1 MEADVKLSTTD
12 QNHKRHEEDL
22 QRLRGFRLFDDDFMT
37 KCFEDSPE
45 CVELVLHIIL
55 DKPDLKVEEVRTQ
68 YFIKNLLKRSVRLDI
83 FATDS
88 EGKKYNIEVQRADK
102 GAGAKRA
109 RYNSSLMDANILPA
123 GDDFE
128 QLPETYVI
136 FITEK
141 DVIGKGQIL
150 YQIER
155 CVMET
160 GEVFGDGSHILY
172 VNGAYE
178 EDTPLGLLMKDF
190 FCTNPSDMYYSV
202 LAERTR
208 YFKEDKEGVAVMCK
222 VMEDMRNE
230 SLEEGR
236 EIGKREEMEKI
247 ALRMMQSGKYA
258 LEEIAEITGLSVE
271 ELKTLDT
278 KREA

>member
-1 MEADVKLSTTD
+1 M
-12 QNHKRHEEDL
+12 
-22 QRLRGFRLFDDDFMT
+22 
-37 KCFEDSPE
+37 
-45 CVELVLHIIL
+45 I
-55 DKPDLKVEEVRTQ
+55 
-68 YFIKNLLKRSVRLDI
+68 
-83 FATDS
+83 
-88 EGKKYNIEVQRADK
+88 
-102 GAGAKRA
+102 
-109 RYNSSLMDANILPA
+109 
-123 GDDFE
+123 
-128 QLPETYVI
+128 
-136 FITEK
+136 
-141 DVIGKGQIL
+141 
-150 YQIER
+150 
-155 CVMET
+155 
-160 GEVFGDGSHILY
+160 
-172 VNGAYE
+172 
-178 EDTPLGLLMKDF
+178 DTPLGLLMKDF